1 MPIPVITNF
10 SINDSVPFDTRLV
23 ATSSDS
29 MTNMLYKYAGLTTYR
44 TDLGL
49 NYTYNGSSWA
59 ISSNG
64 IYGGSGRLVGDTS
77 IDFGTVSSTV
87 NSISKNLIFESSVN
101 NSGELF
107 INVINRF
114 IRTETD
120 SNESFWSVSYKSELF
135 LYDIGTNDE
144 YNGPYIMYNP
154 KALLNSG
161 RGGISFGTLNESQG
175 YTVQER
181 MRIDGN
187 GIIRFKPNATVD
199 ETTKS
204 VNIGIDSTNTR
215 PFIGF
220 NWNGSTVDTGTDASY
235 VQFNDSVFS
244 IHNFSSATGT
254 HSAIFSKGLVRINGG
269 LEVTGGTISTNK
281 NISFGAA
288 DGGVYFVSSNGNGI
302 KYDDAPGKK
311 YAALTYRQTTT
322 INDILT
328 WDNSQITLLRP
339 IVATGSATL
348 TTYNTFNA
356 RYQTNIWDNDFNTD
370 RVDSDWIASGLP
382 GDSARQG
389 EISNTVLVSLSTTN
403 QFKDFIFTIKSP
415 YTNRTAK
422 MAYSLTYKPYDRYL
436 YFYNDGTNVIT
447 HNVEMFLLTVGLDPT
462 DANNWVKVGFI
473 TNGNQHNWNEGLG
486 NVNTEY
492 QVKYY
497 SHSLI
502 IPANMIFRIKFSF
515 PYDYA
520 VANYSLQHIVRTR
533 IIRSGKWN
541 APGYSLTTP
550 EIGQQIIDPTL

>member
-59 ISSNG
+59 VSSNG
-64 IYGGSGRLVGDTS
+64 IYGGSGNLSSVNTTVG
-77 IDFGTVSSTV
+77 FGTVSTSL
-87 NSISKNLIFESSVN
+87 NNLSKYFTFKTYTD
-101 NSGELF
+101 NSGEVHLDLE
-107 INVINRF
+107 NYF
-114 IRTETD
+114 IRNTSGTSHYD
-120 SNESFWSVSYKSELF
+120 VSYKSQLMF
-135 LYDIGTNDE
+135 NDDAANE
-144 YNGPYIMYNP
+144 NYPGPYIMYNP
-154 KALLNSG
+154 KALFSSG
-161 RGGISFGTLNESQG
+161 RGGISFGTLNEID
-175 YTVQER
+175 YLPYER

-187 GIIRFKPNATVD
+187 GIIRFKPNATVGD
-199 ETTKS
+199 STKS

-220 NWNGSTVDTGTDASY
+220 NWNGSTVDDGTDASY

-288 DGGVYFVSSNGNGI
+288 DGGVYFVSSNGNGM
-302 KYDDAPGKK
+302 KYDSSVKN
-311 YAALTYRQTTT
+311 YVALTYRANTQ

-328 WDNSQITLLRP
+328 WNNSQITLLRP
-339 IVATGSATL
+339 IIATGSATL

-356 RYQTNIWDNDFNTD
+356 RYQTNIWDSDFNTD
-370 RVDSDWIASGLP
+370 KVDSDWVASGLS

-389 EISNTVLVSLSTTN
+389 ETTNTVLVALSTTN

-447 HNVEMFLLTVGLDPT
+447 HNVEMFLLAVGLDPT

-473 TNGNQHNWNEGLG
+473 TNGNQHNWNQGLG
-486 NVNTEY
+486 IINTNY

-497 SHSLI
+497 SQSLI
-502 IPANMIFRIKFSF
+502 IPANMIFKIKFSF